1 MPFFSSFARDRSSGR
16 WPTRSLLDNALA
28 VAVVALLLLG
38 LSGEVRGALA
48 GLMAEVEGA
57 RNIVLMR

>member
-1 MPFFSSFARDRSSGR
+1 MPFFPSPARDRSTGR

-28 VAVVALLLLG
+28 VAAVALLLVG

-48 GLMAEVEGA
+48 GLMVEVEGTWT
-57 RNIVLMR
+57 IVPMH

>member
-1 MPFFSSFARDRSSGR
+1 MPFFPSLARDRSTGR

-28 VAVVALLLLG
+28 VAAVALLLVG
-38 LSGEVRGALA
+38 LSGAVRGALV

-57 RNIVLMR
+57 WTIVLVH